1 MFPFDDSILLC
12 VFTLGTE
19 TFSGY
24 VRHRNEQCHLSHDR
38 ELIFVTS
45 VKNVP
50 KCLTLSTLGT
60 HLVVFMSVIVHA
72 SHWYQAHNIMRE
84 IRSKAKAILPP
95 NTKPIPD
102 GTKTNSVGSSISSV
116 RWVECTVIWEAMAA
130 MWCEIALAAIFYMSH
145 SYLVV
150 AGASINQRSIAY
162 VWAITIFAHSMGLSV
177 SFVSNSVIIFLIYA
191 TRAIWRHCV
200 DIKQGP
206 DIFRQW
212 LPW

>member
-1 MFPFDDSILLC
+1 MASHLRPHCLLNRLFRRKSKRTQSSASLAFVRGLHRWPVVSLMDSPYRGLVSRKMFPFDDIVLLC

-38 ELIFVTS
+38 ELIFVAS

-84 IRSKAKAILPP
+84 IRSKAKANLPP
-95 NTKPIPD
+95 NTKLIPD
-102 GTKTNSVGSSISSV
+102 GAKTNSVGSSISKLYEFFSNISV
-116 RWVECTVIWEAMAA
+116 V
-130 MWCEIALAAIFYMSH
+130 
-145 SYLVV
+145 
-150 AGASINQRSIAY
+150 
-162 VWAITIFAHSMGLSV
+162 FAQVCLGE
-177 SFVSNSVIIFLIYA
+177 N
-191 TRAIWRHCV
+191 C
-200 DIKQGP
+200 
-206 DIFRQW
+206 
-212 LPW
+212 

>member
-1 MFPFDDSILLC
+1 MTPYWAWWRLTCVSIVCSTVWSGANLRKLKAPRYCPSWGDSIGDLWIPPMDSPYRGPVTWKMFPFDDIILLC

-50 KCLTLSTLGT
+50 ECLTLSTLGT

-84 IRSKAKAILPP
+84 IRWKAKAILPP
-95 NTKPIPD
+95 TIKLIPD
-102 GTKTNSVGSSISSV
+102 GTKTNSVGSSISK
-116 RWVECTVIWEAMAA
+116 
-130 MWCEIALAAIFYMSH
+130 LYQFFFKY
-145 SYLVV
+145 
-150 AGASINQRSIAY
+150 
-162 VWAITIFAHSMGLSV
+162 
-177 SFVSNSVIIFLIYA
+177 
-191 TRAIWRHCV
+191 
-200 DIKQGP
+200 
-206 DIFRQW
+206 
-212 LPW
+212 

>member
-1 MFPFDDSILLC
+1 MCSINYGRKRLRILQWRHSERDGLSPASPLFAQPFVQAKIRRKHKAPRRWPLWGDSTGDLWIPLMDSSYRGPVTRKMFPFDDIILLC

-24 VRHRNEQCHLSHDR
+24 VRYRNEQCHLSHDR

-84 IRSKAKAILPP
+84 IRSKAKAILPS
-95 NTKPIPD
+95 NIQLIPD
-102 GTKTNSVGSSISSV
+102 GTKTNSVGSSIS
-116 RWVECTVIWEAMAA
+116 ILYQFFFQ
-130 MWCEIALAAIFYMSH
+130 I
-145 SYLVV
+145 LV
-150 AGASINQRSIAY
+150 
-162 VWAITIFAHSMGLSV
+162 
-177 SFVSNSVIIFLIYA
+177 
-191 TRAIWRHCV
+191 
-200 DIKQGP
+200 
-206 DIFRQW
+206 
-212 LPW
+212 

>member
-1 MFPFDDSILLC
+1 MRGLHRWPVDSPCGFPLQRTRYAENVSIWWHHSALC
-12 VFTLGTE
+12 FTLGTE

-24 VRHRNEQCHLSHDR
+24 VRHRNEQGHLSHDR

-95 NTKPIPD
+95 NIKLIPD
-102 GTKTNSVGSSISSV
+102 GTKTNSVGSSFSKLYHFFFQLLV
-116 RWVECTVIWEAMAA
+116 KCLPKCVWER
-130 MWCEIALAAIFYMSH
+130 IIK
-145 SYLVV
+145 
-150 AGASINQRSIAY
+150 
-162 VWAITIFAHSMGLSV
+162 
-177 SFVSNSVIIFLIYA
+177 SF
-191 TRAIWRHCV
+191 W
-200 DIKQGP
+200 K
-206 DIFRQW
+206 
-212 LPW
+212 